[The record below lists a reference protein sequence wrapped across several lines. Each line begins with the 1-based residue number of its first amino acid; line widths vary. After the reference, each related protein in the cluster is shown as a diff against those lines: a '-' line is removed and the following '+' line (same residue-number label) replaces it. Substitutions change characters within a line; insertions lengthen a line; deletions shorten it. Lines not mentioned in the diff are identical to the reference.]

1 MLLVENYY
9 AHKEFLKPFIPYNIM
24 MQTGPTV
31 NTYSIYN
38 VDRHDLF
45 EMALIHNFTVE
56 TFIASNSFHDL
67 IKLEVSKRIRDFIIE
82 ESSIL
87 KLYTTVTH

>member
-9 AHKEFLKPFIPYNIM
+9 ANKKYLNTFIPYNIM

-38 VDRHDLF
+38 VDHHDLF
-45 EMALIHNFTVE
+45 SLALIHGFQVE
-56 TFIASNSFHDL
+56 QFIASNAFHDI
-67 IKLEVSKRIRDFIIE
+67 IKLEVSKKIRDYVCE
-82 ESSIL
+82 DSSII
-87 KLYTTVTH
+87 KLYTTVPY